1 MAENQT
7 IDTIIFDVGNVLV
20 DFDWKGYLDGFGFSK
35 KVRDAVAAAVFLS
48 SQWNEMDKSLLPD
61 REYRNLF
68 IRNAPQYEQEIRSVY
83 ENCAGCIHLRDYA
96 IPFVCKC
103 REQGYRTYILS
114 NYSRRLFYQTEG
126 KMPFRKYMDGELFSF
141 QTGQI
146 KPDPEIYQSLL
157 EKYAIEPQ
165 RALFLDDRQ
174 ENLDTA
180 ARLHIRTLLFTS
192 YVEALKELE
201 TMGIL

>member
-20 DFDWKGYLDGFGFSK
+20 DFDWKGYLDGFGFSPEI
-35 KVRDAVAAAVFLS
+35 RDAVASAVFLS
-48 SQWNEMDKSLLPD
+48 PQWNEMDKSLLPD
-61 REYRNLF
+61 QEYLELF
-68 IRNAPQYEQEIRSVY
+68 IRNAPQYEPEIRRVY
-83 ENCAGCIHLRDYA
+83 ENCADCIHTRHYA
-96 IPFVCKC
+96 VPFVCKC
-103 REQGYRTYILS
+103 RERGYRTYILS
-114 NYSRRLFYQTEG
+114 NYSRCLFYRTEH
-126 KMPFRKYMDGELFSF
+126 KMPFRQYMDGELFSF

-157 EKYAIEPQ
+157 EKHAIVPR

-192 YVEALKELE
+192 YPQALNDLE
-201 TMGIL
+201 KMGIL